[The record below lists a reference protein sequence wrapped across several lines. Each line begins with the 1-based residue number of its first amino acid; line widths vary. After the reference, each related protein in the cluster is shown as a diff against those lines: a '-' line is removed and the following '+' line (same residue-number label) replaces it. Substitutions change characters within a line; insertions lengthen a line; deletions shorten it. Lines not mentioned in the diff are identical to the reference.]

1 MNVYLDTNL
10 WNELLDRDIGPQ
22 SLHAAL
28 CQQGKRLALGDH
40 TMYEL
45 AQTFAV
51 NHQRGQDLF
60 GYIKQFADAG
70 ITGTHSIQELLH
82 RETKAHGQPI
92 EPFAV
97 GAEYQAFLA
106 EVDKLAMG
114 IVDATVQ
121 QDIAL
126 RKRSVQTNRS
136 GQKTHLASRPDKLDD
151 FLEIAES
158 RLKDWMVSE
167 TQKPE
172 GTAILADQ
180 LIRMLGIPE
189 VLAVLCAQELISLPS
204 ARVAKGLIR
213 ADLYFNWRCA
223 HKGSIR
229 RDLQHDM
236 HHVLSS
242 SYCDVYATKE
252 ANHAKYAHLLLTP
265 ATHVCIYENQEPI
278 DRWLLA
284 LK

>member
-10 WNELLDRDIGPQ
+10 WNELFDRNIDPQ
-22 SLHAAL
+22 QLHAAL
-28 CQQGKRLALGDH
+28 SRQGKMLALGDH
-40 TMYEL
+40 AMYEL

-51 NHQRGQDLF
+51 NHRKGQALF
-60 GYIKQFADAG
+60 RYIKQFADAG

-82 RETKAHGQPI
+82 REAKAHGHSI
-92 EPFAV
+92 EPYAV

-106 EVDKLAMG
+106 EVEKLAAG
-114 IVDATVQ
+114 VVGATVE

-126 RKRSVQTNRS
+126 RRQSVQTNQS
-136 GQKTHLASRPDKLDD
+136 GQKAHLANRPDKLDD
-151 FLEIAES
+151 FLKIAKSHLE
-158 RLKDWMVSE
+158 DWMVSE

-180 LIRMLGIPE
+180 LIRMLGVPD
-189 VLAVLCAQELISLPS
+189 VLAVLCAQELIGLPS

-223 HKGSIR
+223 HIGVIK

-252 ANHAKYAHLLLTP
+252 ASHAKYAHLLLTP
-265 ATHVCIYENQEPI
+265 ATRVCIYENKVPI
-278 DRWLLA
+278 DEWLLA
-284 LK
+284 QN